1 MGAIMTSKKRK
12 IFVNEDKLLGVRC
25 IDRPIGVKVGE
36 PAGAVCYLR
45 GTRIRTPHGELR
57 IEDLKI
63 GDAVT
68 TLSGEGKPIKWIG
81 RQHFR
86 KDSGSDWPSALL
98 PVRMSS
104 FALDEHTPHTD
115 LYLSPNHALL
125 IDNVLIPA
133 IYLVN
138 GTSIVQAMPQ
148 GVEDIEYF
156 HIELETHE
164 VIFAEGVAAETL
176 LVINDRESFGDL
188 IRENFDNFSE
198 RQRLYGVENRAPM
211 TPYAPRVCYNG
222 RRSELKA
229 LLRRAVSPVV
239 DIRDPIQLVHD
250 RLATRAATGVEAL
263 ESCQ

>member
-1 MGAIMTSKKRK
+1 MTSNKARK
-12 IFVNEDKLLGVRC
+12 ILVDEDKLLGIRC
-25 IDRPIGVKVGE
+25 IDRPIGVKVGV
-36 PAGAVCYLR
+36 AAVSCYLR
-45 GTRIRTPHGELR
+45 GTRVRTPERERR

-63 GDAVT
+63 GDPVA
-68 TLSGEGKPIKWIG
+68 TLSGESKPIKWIG

-86 KDSGSDWPSALL
+86 KNGGSGWPNTVL
-98 PVRMSS
+98 PIRISR
-104 FALDEHTPHTD
+104 FALDEHTPHSD

-125 IDNVLIPA
+125 INGVLIPA

-138 GTSIVQAMPQ
+138 GTSIVQAMPE
-148 GVEDIEYF
+148 GVEEIEYF

-164 VIFAEGVAAETL
+164 VIFAEGAAAETL
-176 LVINDRESFGDL
+176 LVVNEREAFADL

-198 RQRLYGVENRAPM
+198 RKRLYDMDDVPPM

-229 LLRRAVSPVV
+229 LLRRAVSPVL

-250 RLATRAATGVEAL
+250 RIAARAAAL
-263 ESCQ
+263 ESPCRLTDASIA